1 MRIALIADAFPPLR
15 TSSAVLVR
23 DLAQEFARQGHATTV
38 LVPAPQLVQPW
49 QLDQVG
55 EVRVLRLRAPRTKDI
70 GFAQRALAE
79 FALPWV
85 MRRHLLY
92 SPLARERWDGVVWYS
107 PTIFLGPLAGR
118 LKRVSGCRGY
128 LIVRDV
134 FPEWA
139 VDLGV
144 MGRGIPYRI
153 FKAVARHQYSIA
165 DTIGVQTEG
174 NLVYFRDW
182 SRRPQRRL
190 EVLHNWLADPA
201 VRRRCSIRIDATPLA
216 GRKIFVYAGNMGIAQ
231 GMDVLLELAA
241 RFEAR
246 ADVGFVFVGRGSEAE
261 RLAHSARQRRLDNVL
276 FHGEI
281 DPDEIADL
289 YAQCHI
295 GLIAL
300 DPRHRSHNIPG
311 KFLSYMQSG
320 LPVLGRV
327 NAGNDLVALV
337 RGAGVGYA
345 DDGASIDTL
354 VAHAGAVLDA
364 LDTDV
369 GLPAR
374 CRALFA
380 EMFSTERAVR
390 QIVSALDAQGEGSA

>member
-1 MRIALIADAFPPLR
+1 
-15 TSSAVLVR
+15 
-23 DLAQEFARQGHATTV
+23 
-38 LVPAPQLVQPW
+38 
-49 QLDQVG
+49 
-55 EVRVLRLRAPRTKDI
+55 
-70 GFAQRALAE
+70 
-79 FALPWV
+79 
-85 MRRHLLY
+85 
-92 SPLARERWDGVVWYS
+92 
-107 PTIFLGPLAGR
+107 
-118 LKRVSGCRGY
+118 
-128 LIVRDV
+128 
-134 FPEWA
+134 
-139 VDLGV
+139 
-144 MGRGIPYRI
+144 
-153 FKAVARHQYSIA
+153 
-165 DTIGVQTEG
+165 
-174 NLVYFRDW
+174 
-182 SRRPQRRL
+182 
-190 EVLHNWLADPA
+190 
-201 VRRRCSIRIDATPLA
+201 
-216 GRKIFVYAGNMGIAQ
+216 
-231 GMDVLLELAA
+231 
-241 RFEAR
+241 
-246 ADVGFVFVGRGSEAE
+246 
-261 RLAHSARQRRLDNVL
+261 VL